1 MQYLLTSDFIYELL
15 VLLANTITVA
25 GIMSTYLKTKN
36 IKPKLKIYFIALIFV
51 MISYTFI
58 FDILLKPLVEN
69 LNQDSYTDILI
80 SWLYANLSNYSM
92 IVLSIHLFLDK
103 NLKLN
108 LFITSIFW
116 SMYGLLFFCFN
127 NFLYLFTSPEMLLYP
142 MLGIIMAIVIFIIQ
156 YSSVKFLRFKEL
168 FEEFNNRNYP
178 YWFVI
183 SVSILVLMIVVWVPA
198 VIPRYD
204 SEFRIEEL
212 FTLVVILSLLVLLVR
227 YSYNLIRIKTEYEYN
242 QMILNQQNLYIK
254 DLEDI
259 QQNMRI
265 FKHDYKNMMSS
276 IYLNS
281 KEGNLKEIENL
292 ISDMIDE
299 FDENIDSKM
308 SLTTQ
313 LSNIQINEVKSLL
326 FKKIT
331 EIHKRNID
339 FHLEVVKPVQKN
351 NIQTVDLVRMLGILL
366 DNAIE
371 EVEENHGDITLLM
384 IQDEDALTIVVDN
397 YVNRDVNINEIDGNG
412 FSTKENHLGIGLHSL
427 ENIINKYSNISH
439 NISCK
444 NNRVVQEII
453 ILMVRR

>member
-1 MQYLLTSDFIYELL
+1 
-15 VLLANTITVA
+15 
-25 GIMSTYLKTKN
+25 
-36 IKPKLKIYFIALIFV
+36 
-51 MISYTFI
+51 
-58 FDILLKPLVEN
+58 
-69 LNQDSYTDILI
+69 
-80 SWLYANLSNYSM
+80 
-92 IVLSIHLFLDK
+92 
-103 NLKLN
+103 
-108 LFITSIFW
+108 
-116 SMYGLLFFCFN
+116 
-127 NFLYLFTSPEMLLYP
+127 
-142 MLGIIMAIVIFIIQ
+142 
-156 YSSVKFLRFKEL
+156 
-168 FEEFNNRNYP
+168 
-178 YWFVI
+178 
-183 SVSILVLMIVVWVPA
+183 MIVVWVPA

-331 EIHKRNID
+331 EIHKRNIG

-444 NNRVVQEII
+444 NNRFVQEII